1 LSQAWTALD
10 DARNEFNQKFGQS
23 VSMDEWSKAM
33 DLENLGLT
41 ARAQDID
48 AWGKQADASLA
59 AAGIEQRDRESIRND
74 ATTRMQALLNN
85 EVNMAELGQ
94 AERELAL
101 KAQEGDEAARRQL
114 FEFLVSN
121 ETSRWQTKQNADASK
136 GGGFGETLSGIGD
149 IAQGF
154 GSVYGAVKS
163 DREAK
168 ENIVLVDESGIS
180 DKFTLLP
187 ISTWMYKPGHG
198 DNEMHIGPM
207 AQDFK
212 EAFGTGGDG
221 KNIAIIDALGVLM
234 AGMKDVVT
242 RLERL
247 EKGAD

>member
-41 ARAQDID
+41 ARAQDIEV
-48 AWGKQADASLA
+48 WGKQADASLA
-59 AAGIEQRDRESIRND
+59 AAGIEQQDRESIRND
-74 ATTRMQALLNN
+74 VTTRMQALMNN
-85 EVNMAELGQ
+85 EVNMAQLGQ
-94 AERELAL
+94 TERELVL

-136 GGGFGETLSGIGD
+136 GGGLGDTLSGIGQLG
-149 IAQGF
+149 QGVATAA
-154 GSVYGAVKS
+154 SLLS
-163 DREAK
+163 DRKVK
-168 ENIVLVDESGIS
+168 EDIQSVNESGIS
-180 DKFTLLP
+180 DKFTELP
-187 ISTWMYKPGHG
+187 VSTWKYKHG
-198 DNEMHIGPM
+198 YGDDQTHIGPM

-212 EAFGTGGDG
+212 EVFGTGGDG
-221 KNIAIIDALGVLM
+221 KSIAIIDALGVLM